1 MGQEESSLSPNMA
14 AENKLLK
21 DKINLL
27 ESEAQNY
34 ESLLSKADEHFEQQL
49 NKMRDQVQIPQ
60 KSKHQKHDSSGAI
73 RIWPLLISR
82 DFVFQNASHSL

>member
-1 MGQEESSLSPNMA
+1 MWQEESSLSPDMV

-60 KSKHQKHDSSGAI
+60 NIKNTIHLMPFASG
-73 RIWPLLISR
+73 LYL
-82 DFVFQNASHSL
+82 

>member
-1 MGQEESSLSPNMA
+1 MWQEESSLSPDMA

-21 DKINLL
+21 EKINLL

-49 NKMRDQVQIPQ
+49 NKMRDQVHIPQ
-60 KSKHQKHDSSGAI
+60 KIKNTIHLVPFVSG
-73 RIWPLLISR
+73 LYL
-82 DFVFQNASHSL
+82 

>member
-1 MGQEESSLSPNMA
+1 MWQEESSLSPDMV

-49 NKMRDQVQIPQ
+49 NKMRDQVQISQ
-60 KSKHQKHDSSGAI
+60 IIKSTIHLVPFASG
-73 RIWPLLISR
+73 LYL
-82 DFVFQNASHSL
+82 

>member
-1 MGQEESSLSPNMA
+1 MWQEESSLSPDMA

-21 DKINLL
+21 DKINVL

-49 NKMRDQVQIPQ
+49 NKMRDQVQIP
-60 KSKHQKHDSSGAI
+60 KNTKKTIHLVPFASG
-73 RIWPLLISR
+73 LYL
-82 DFVFQNASHSL
+82 

>member
-1 MGQEESSLSPNMA
+1 MWQEESSLSPDMA

-49 NKMRDQVQIPQ
+49 NKMRDQVRIPQ
-60 KSKHQKHDSSGAI
+60 NIKNTIHL
-73 RIWPLLISR
+73 LLISL
-82 DFVFQNASHSL
+82 DFVFQNASHCL

>member
-1 MGQEESSLSPNMA
+1 MWQEESSLSPDMA

-49 NKMRDQVQIPQ
+49 NKMRDQVQISQ
-60 KSKHQKHDSSGAI
+60 NIKSTIHLVPFASG
-73 RIWPLLISR
+73 LYL
-82 DFVFQNASHSL
+82 